1 MYWDESWWGRQ
12 AFGVAF
18 SFMADIMKRFLEFLL
33 IPIDFGDNMNIPL
46 LHFIIAFA
54 LFGVVAFII
63 KKVYD

>member
-12 AFGVAF
+12 AFGAAF
-18 SFMADIMKRFLEFLL
+18 SFIADIMGRFLQFLL
-33 IPIDFGDNMNIPL
+33 IPIDFGGNMNIPL

>member
-12 AFGVAF
+12 AFGAAF
-18 SFMADIMKRFLEFLL
+18 SFIADIMKRFLEFLL
-33 IPIDFGDNMNIPL
+33 IPIDFGGNMNIPL